1 MDKLIN
7 QLKSIKY
14 SSPVLNVQTNYNNYL
29 QNLLKDCDNNYKNL
43 KVNQYLFN
51 QMEELTFKKI
61 SIYQYLKKPP
71 LIKWSGG
78 KSDEINEF
86 IQYIPKDSKL
96 YIEPFIGGGSV
107 YFYLSPKKAVI
118 SDVHP
123 ELINFYKSIKDG
135 YNLDIYDFMAN
146 NPNNEDTYYDIRSMK
161 VNDYIEDA
169 CRFYYLRKTC
179 FRGMMRYNSS
189 GEFNIPYGKYK
200 TINYDNLL
208 DPEYFDLLQNTEI
221 YKCDYKEIFNK
232 YNSPDNFVFLDPP
245 YDSKFTDYGYCKFAR
260 QQQEELANVFKTTNN
275 KCLMIIGDT
284 PLIRELY
291 NGYIAGS
298 YGKNYR
304 FKLYSNRVGNE
315 INTNHLIIKNY

>member
-1 MDKLIN
+1 MDKLTSK
-7 QLKSIKY
+7 LKSIKK
-14 SSPVLNVQTNYNNYL
+14 SSDIDENIDFNAILNTS
-29 QNLLKDCDNNYKNL
+29 LKLVNDNEKNI
-43 KVNQYLFN
+43 KENQLVHN
-51 QMEELTFKKI
+51 KIEELVFKNI
-61 SIYQYLKKPP
+61 GIYQFLKKSP

-78 KSDEINEF
+78 KLDEINEF
-86 IQYIPKDSKL
+86 IQYIPKDSQL

-107 YFYLSPKKAVI
+107 YFYLAPKKAII

-123 ELINFYKSIKDG
+123 ELIDFYQTIKDG
-135 YNLDIYDFMAN
+135 YNLDIYNFMETN
-146 NPNNEDTYYDIRSMK
+146 NNDEETYYKVRSLKPM
-161 VNDYIEDA
+161 NQIENA
-169 CRFYYLRKTC
+169 SRFYYLRKTC
-179 FRGMMRYNSS
+179 FRGMMRYNKS
-189 GEFNIPYGKYK
+189 GEFNIPYGKYDS
-200 TINYDNLL
+200 INYENVL
-208 DPEYFDLLQNTEI
+208 DTDYMDILQNTEI
-221 YKCDYKEIFNK
+221 LKCDYKEIFNK

-291 NGYIAGS
+291 KDYIVGS

>member
-7 QLKSIKY
+7 QLKPIKY
-14 SSPVLNVQTNYNNYL
+14 SSQLLTEQNDYNNSL
-29 QNLLKDCDNNYKNL
+29 QNLLNDYNKNYKNIQE
-43 KVNQYLFN
+43 NQYLFN
-51 QMEELTFKKI
+51 QMEELTFKEI
-61 SIYQYLKKPP
+61 SNYRYLKKSP

-245 YDSKFTDYGYCKFAR
+245 YDSKFTDYGYCKFE
-260 QQQEELANVFKTTNN
+260 QQNQTDLANIFKTTTN

-284 PLIRELY
+284 PLIRQLY

-298 YGKNYR
+298 YKKNYR
-304 FKLYSNRVGNE
+304 FKLYSNRVGDE
-315 INTNHLIIKNY
+315 INTKHLIIKNY